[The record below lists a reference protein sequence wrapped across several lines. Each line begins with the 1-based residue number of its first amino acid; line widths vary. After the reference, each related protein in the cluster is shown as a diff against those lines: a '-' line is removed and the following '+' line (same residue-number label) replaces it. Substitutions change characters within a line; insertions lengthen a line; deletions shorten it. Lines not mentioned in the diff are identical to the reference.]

1 MDKQEAN
8 IDLLFR
14 NGLKDYEVLP
24 PRESWAYIRPLISKH
39 RPMLILLRV
48 AATVTVLLSI
58 SILAYRYGRQIS
70 TQAENSVVAVQ
81 EQLSVPVIAAAAPEI
96 GGNIERPSGPVLIA
110 DASDQAPAIRNNN
123 VADGSIKAI
132 GNILYTT
139 LPDLNANERNLWL
152 RDNTPALDEPSITSL
167 NLTGN
172 TELAV
177 TEDPVIRTSPRWTI
191 AALASPAY
199 YSRIISGNADIASSM
214 TSGQQ
219 PAFSYTGGVAV
230 SYKVNR
236 RLSVQSGLYYSA
248 IGQEL
253 TGISAFGGFRQYDY
267 SKGGRNFAIR
277 TANGMVYT
285 NNPDVF
291 LKDNATGNRIITM
304 YTDDVFDPSKANL
317 KYLDNTL
324 RQNFGYLELPVILRY
339 KVIDKGIDFNIIG
352 GVSSNVLVNNS
363 VYTSIDGQ
371 KYEVGKTDGLN
382 MISFSSSVG
391 MGMEYSFSGNLSL
404 NLEPTLRYYINPFSP
419 VAGVKIHPYS
429 FGLFSGLTYRF

>member
-24 PRESWAYIRPLISKH
+24 PKETWAYIRPLISKH
-39 RPMLILLRV
+39 KPMFILMRV

-70 TQAENSVVAVQ
+70 TQAENNLVAV
-81 EQLSVPVIAAAAPEI
+81 ETQL
-96 GGNIERPSGPVLIA
+96 SGPVITTSAPEVGDTEENPSGKALIA
-110 DASDQAPAIRNNN
+110 DASDQTSVIQNNTIS
-123 VADGSIKAI
+123 DGSIIAI
-132 GNILYTT
+132 ENILYPA
-139 LPDLNANERNLWL
+139 LADLNVNKRNRWL
-152 RDNTPALDEPSITSL
+152 RENTPALNEAGIASL
-167 NLTGN
+167 DLTDN
-172 TELAV
+172 AELAV
-177 TEDPVIRTSPRWTI
+177 VENPVARATPRWTI

-253 TGISAFGGFRQYDY
+253 SGISAFGGFRQYDY
-267 SKGGRNFAIR
+267 SKGDRNFKIR
-277 TANGMVYT
+277 TSNGMVYT
-285 NNPDVF
+285 NNPDIF
-291 LKDNATGNRIITM
+291 LKDNASGNRIITM
-304 YTDDVFDPSKANL
+304 YTADVFDPSKANL
-317 KYLDNTL
+317 IYLDNTL
-324 RQNFGYLELPVILRY
+324 RQNFGYLELPLVLRY
-339 KVIDKGIDFNIIG
+339 KLIDKGIDFNIIG

-363 VYTSIDGQ
+363 VYASIDGQ
-371 KYEVGKTDGLN
+371 KYEIGKTDGLN
-382 MISFSSSVG
+382 MISFSSSLG
-391 MGMEYSFSGNLSL
+391 MGMEYSFSGNLSF

-419 VAGVKIHPYS
+419 VAGIKIHPYS

>member
-24 PRESWAYIRPLISKH
+24 PKETWAYIRPLISKH
-39 RPMLILLRV
+39 KPMFILMRV

-70 TQAENSVVAVQ
+70 TKAENNLVAV
-81 EQLSVPVIAAAAPEI
+81 ETQL
-96 GGNIERPSGPVLIA
+96 SGPVITTSAPEVGDTEENPSGKALIA
-110 DASDQAPAIRNNN
+110 DASDQTSVIQNNTIS
-123 VADGSIKAI
+123 DGSIIAI
-132 GNILYTT
+132 ENILYPA
-139 LPDLNANERNLWL
+139 LADLNVNKRNRWL
-152 RDNTPALDEPSITSL
+152 RENTPALNEAGIASL
-167 NLTGN
+167 DLTDN
-172 TELAV
+172 AELAV
-177 TEDPVIRTSPRWTI
+177 VENPVARATPRWTI

-253 TGISAFGGFRQYDY
+253 SGISAFGGFRQYDY
-267 SKGGRNFAIR
+267 SKGDRNFKIR
-277 TANGMVYT
+277 TSNGMVYT
-285 NNPDVF
+285 NNPDIF
-291 LKDNATGNRIITM
+291 LKDNASGNRIITM
-304 YTDDVFDPSKANL
+304 YTADVFDPSKANL
-317 KYLDNTL
+317 IYLDNTL
-324 RQNFGYLELPVILRY
+324 RQNFGYLELPLVLRY
-339 KVIDKGIDFNIIG
+339 KLIDKGIDFNIIG

-363 VYTSIDGQ
+363 VYASIDGQ
-371 KYEVGKTDGLN
+371 KYEIGKTDGLN
-382 MISFSSSVG
+382 MISFSSSLG
-391 MGMEYSFSGNLSL
+391 MGMEYSFSGNLSF

-419 VAGVKIHPYS
+419 VAGIKIHPYS

>member
-1 MDKQEAN
+1 MNRQKAN

-24 PRESWAYIRPLISKH
+24 PKESWAFIRPHIRKP
-39 RPMLILLRV
+39 RPMIILLRV
-48 AATVTVLLSI
+48 AATVAVLLSV

-70 TQAENSVVAVQ
+70 TQIENNLLAVD
-81 EQLSVPVIAAAAPEI
+81 EQVYAPVIAAASPEVV
-96 GGNIERPSGPVLIA
+96 GNFERPLASAFIA
-110 DASDQAPAIRNNN
+110 DASDQVPAARNNN
-123 VADGSIKAI
+123 VTNDSITAI
-132 GNILYTT
+132 GNILYTA
-139 LPDLNANERNLWL
+139 LPDLNANERNLRL
-152 RDNTPALDEPSITSL
+152 HDNTPAMNEPDISSFDL
-167 NLTGN
+167 LGN
-172 TELAV
+172 AELAV
-177 TEDPVIRTSPRWTI
+177 SEDPLIRTTPRWTI

-219 PAFSYTGGVAV
+219 PAFSYTGGLAV
-230 SYKVNR
+230 SYKVNK

-248 IGQEL
+248 VGQEL
-253 TGISAFGGFRQYDY
+253 TGISTFGGFREYDY
-267 SKGGRNFAIR
+267 SKGGRNFAVR
-277 TANGMVYT
+277 TANGTIHT

-291 LKDNATGNRIITM
+291 LRDNAMGNRVITM
-304 YTDDVFDPSKANL
+304 YTNDVFDPSKANL
-317 KYLDNTL
+317 KYLNNIL
-324 RQNFGYLELPVILRY
+324 HQNLGYLEFPIILRY

-371 KYEVGKTDGLN
+371 KYEIGKTDGVN

-391 MGMEYSFSGNLSL
+391 MGMEYNFSGNFSF
-404 NLEPTLRYYINPFSP
+404 NIEPTLRYYINPFSP

-429 FGLFSGLTYRF
+429 FGLFSGLIYKF

>member
-24 PRESWAYIRPLISKH
+24 PKETWAYIRPLISKH
-39 RPMLILLRV
+39 KPMFILMRV

-70 TQAENSVVAVQ
+70 TQAENNLVAV
-81 EQLSVPVIAAAAPEI
+81 ETQL
-96 GGNIERPSGPVLIA
+96 SGPVITTSAPEVGDTEENPSGKALIA
-110 DASDQAPAIRNNN
+110 DASDQTSVIQNNTIS
-123 VADGSIKAI
+123 DGSIIAI
-132 GNILYTT
+132 ENILYPA
-139 LPDLNANERNLWL
+139 LADLNVNKRNRWL
-152 RDNTPALDEPSITSL
+152 RENTPALNEAGIASL
-167 NLTGN
+167 DLTDN
-172 TELAV
+172 AELAV
-177 TEDPVIRTSPRWTI
+177 VENPVARATPRWTI

-253 TGISAFGGFRQYDY
+253 SGISAFGGFRQYDY
-267 SKGGRNFAIR
+267 SKGDRNFEIR
-277 TANGMVYT
+277 TSNGMVYT
-285 NNPDVF
+285 NNPDIF
-291 LKDNATGNRIITM
+291 LKDNASGNRIITM
-304 YTDDVFDPSKANL
+304 YTADVFDPSKANL
-317 KYLDNTL
+317 IYLDNTL
-324 RQNFGYLELPVILRY
+324 RQNFGYLELPLVLRY
-339 KVIDKGIDFNIIG
+339 KLIDKGIDFNIIG

-363 VYTSIDGQ
+363 VYASIDGQ
-371 KYEVGKTDGLN
+371 KYQIGKTDGLN
-382 MISFSSSVG
+382 MISFSSSLG
-391 MGMEYSFSGNLSL
+391 MGMEYSFSGNLSF

-419 VAGVKIHPYS
+419 VAGIKIHPYS

>member
-24 PRESWAYIRPLISKH
+24 PKETWAYIRPLISKH
-39 RPMLILLRV
+39 KPMFILMRV

-70 TQAENSVVAVQ
+70 TKAENNLVAV
-81 EQLSVPVIAAAAPEI
+81 ETQL
-96 GGNIERPSGPVLIA
+96 SGPVITTSAPEVGDTEENPSGKALIA
-110 DASDQAPAIRNNN
+110 DASDQTSVIQNNTIS
-123 VADGSIKAI
+123 DGSIIAI
-132 GNILYTT
+132 ENILYPA
-139 LPDLNANERNLWL
+139 LADLNVNKRNRWL
-152 RDNTPALDEPSITSL
+152 RENTPALNEAGIASL
-167 NLTGN
+167 DLTDN
-172 TELAV
+172 AELAV
-177 TEDPVIRTSPRWTI
+177 VENPVARATPRWTI

-253 TGISAFGGFRQYDY
+253 SGISAFGGFRQYDY
-267 SKGGRNFAIR
+267 SKGDRNFEIR
-277 TANGMVYT
+277 TSNGMVYT
-285 NNPDVF
+285 NNPDIF
-291 LKDNATGNRIITM
+291 LKDNASGNRIITM
-304 YTDDVFDPSKANL
+304 YTADVFDPSKANL
-317 KYLDNTL
+317 IYLDNTL
-324 RQNFGYLELPVILRY
+324 RQNFGYLELPLVLRY
-339 KVIDKGIDFNIIG
+339 KLIDKGIDFNIIG

-363 VYTSIDGQ
+363 VYASIDGQ
-371 KYEVGKTDGLN
+371 KYEIGKTDGLN
-382 MISFSSSVG
+382 MISFSSSLG
-391 MGMEYSFSGNLSL
+391 MGMEYSFSGNLSF

-419 VAGVKIHPYS
+419 VAGIKIHPYS

>member
-1 MDKQEAN
+1 MDKQGAN

-14 NGLKDYEVLP
+14 NGLKDYEVLLP
-24 PRESWAYIRPLISKH
+24 KETWTNLRPIISRR
-39 RPMLILLRV
+39 RPFVIILRV
-48 AATVTVLLSI
+48 AATIAVLLSVSVI
-58 SILAYRYGRQIS
+58 AYRYGLQIS
-70 TQAENSVVAVQ
+70 SLSENNAVATG
-81 EQLSVPVIAAAAPEI
+81 QLTTLPGVITPATEVNRADQTAAGIPLIA
-96 GGNIERPSGPVLIA
+96 IA
-110 DASDQAPAIRNNN
+110 DARPTEMRNTVVSDAGIT
-123 VADGSIKAI
+123 SIE
-132 GNILYTT
+132 NILYPT
-139 LPDLNANERNLWL
+139 LSDVNTGEGYYRPRERIPVFNETRIRSFDLT
-152 RDNTPALDEPSITSL
+152 D
-167 NLTGN
+167 N

-177 TEDPVIRTSPRWTI
+177 NENPVRPAVPRWSV

-199 YSRIISGNADIASSM
+199 YSRIVSGNADIASSM

-219 PAFSYTGGVAV
+219 PAFAYTGGLAV
-230 SYKVNR
+230 SYKVNKR
-236 RLSVQSGLYYSA
+236 FSVQSGLYYSS

-253 TGISAFGGFRQYDY
+253 PGISAFGGFSQYDY

-291 LKDNATGNRIITM
+291 LRDNATGNRIITM
-304 YTDDVFDPSKANL
+304 YTNDIFDPAKANL
-317 KYLDNTL
+317 KYLDNSL

-339 KVIDKGIDFNIIG
+339 KVIDKGVDVNIIG
-352 GVSSNVLVNNS
+352 GISSNVLVNNS
-363 VYTSIDGQ
+363 VYASIDGQ

-391 MGMEYSFSGNLSL
+391 MGMEYNLSGNFSL

-419 VAGVKIHPYS
+419 VSGIKIHPYS